1 MISSS
6 FVYNLIHWKLIEYLK
21 QILFLLAPIGVV
33 VVSEKSYEIGIE
45 FGLDGSWCVDPKC
58 WVEET
63 VVQKLQS
70 RKKTPMK

>member
-1 MISSS
+1 M
-6 FVYNLIHWKLIEYLK
+6 
-21 QILFLLAPIGVV
+21 
-33 VVSEKSYEIGIE
+33 SEKSYEIGIE
-45 FGLDGSWCVDPKC
+45 FGLDGSWCVDPKR